1 MDEKSELV
9 KMFDLSGK
17 SAIVTGA
24 SSGLGIS
31 FTEALAEA
39 GADVVIC
46 ARRDEKLIENADR
59 ISRYTNR
66 KIIPVKADL
75 TSEEDIINV
84 VKVAE
89 EKLHKID
96 ILVNNAGSAVAGPSL
111 NLKKEDWQKVLDVD
125 ISAVFIFSQKVI
137 ASMIAHNVKGSIIN
151 IASIYGLFGDIIPAA
166 PYYASKGAVVNLT
179 RAMAVEFAGQYIRIN
194 AIAPGFFPSEMTND
208 LLKDKAILDHITQR
222 TPMGRVGNPSELK
235 GAAVFLASDA
245 SSYVTGHILAVD
257 GGWSAV

>member
-1 MDEKSELV
+1 VDENSKYL
-9 KMFDLSGK
+9 KMFDLTGK

-46 ARRDEKLIENADR
+46 ARRDQKLIENAER
-59 ISRYTNR
+59 ISKYTNR
-66 KIIPVKADL
+66 RIIPVKADL
-75 TSEEDIINV
+75 TNEEDIINV
-84 VKVAE
+84 VKIAE
-89 EKLHKID
+89 EKLQKID
-96 ILVNNAGSAVAGPSL
+96 ILINNAGSAVAGPSL

-137 ASMIAHNVKGSIIN
+137 SSMISHNVKGSIIN

-179 RAMAVEFAGQYIRIN
+179 RAMAVEFASQGIRVN

-208 LLKDKAILDHITQR
+208 LLKDKSILDHIIQR
-222 TPMGRVGNPSELK
+222 TPISRIGNPNELK
-235 GAAVFLASDA
+235 GGTVFLASDA
-245 SSYVTGHILAVD
+245 ASYVTGHILAID
-257 GGWSAV
+257 GGWSSV

>member
-1 MDEKSELV
+1 MDENSKYL
-9 KMFDLSGK
+9 KMFDLTGK

-46 ARRDEKLIENADR
+46 ARRDQKLIENAER
-59 ISRYTNR
+59 ISKYTNR
-66 KIIPVKADL
+66 RIIPVKADL
-75 TSEEDIINV
+75 TNEEDIINV
-84 VKVAE
+84 VKIAE
-89 EKLHKID
+89 EKLQKID
-96 ILVNNAGSAVAGPSL
+96 ILINNAGSAVAGPSL

-137 ASMIAHNVKGSIIN
+137 SSMISHNVKGSIIN

-179 RAMAVEFAGQYIRIN
+179 RAMAVEFASQGIRVN

-208 LLKDKAILDHITQR
+208 LLKDKSILDHIIQR
-222 TPMGRVGNPSELK
+222 TPISRIGNPNELK
-235 GAAVFLASDA
+235 GGTVFLASDA
-245 SSYVTGHILAVD
+245 ASYVTGHILAID
-257 GGWSAV
+257 GGWSSV